1 MITETQSTFK
11 RDGSYANQFDE
22 FGNLVIVDSTE
33 KYLSVTLTREVY
45 ENTSIS
51 NIYTVDIEEF
61 KDIPVKEDGAV
72 STLKSEKTKLQSQ
85 INTLTSELSKMANS
99 SGKDALISASK
110 DIIIGLR
117 IKAGEGKLPSD
128 FNTVFPYLP
137 LKSSEAI
144 QSDASSTGLGSGT
157 ANSTSTTTSTQT
169 SSTELTGA
177 QKGLIPSPQQC
188 ERQADI
194 QFSPP
199 TEFYDPTPP
208 VLKPVAP
215 VSLIPDVKPAP
226 VVMPVP
232 VHQIAVQKV
241 VPQSVECVQKYYPFG
256 KYDNVWPSY
265 GVGKSPMMYSYGV
278 YSDKV
283 GESFQVES
291 SDTLSYQ
298 VYIPA
303 TGTYTLKYAVDNSG
317 YMSIDGTR
325 YIDLTKITSQ
335 SPYTSQLENYQS
347 DHPTTIQLTEGWKTV
362 DLFYKNWGGPHSV
375 AALIS
380 YEGRIVWTSRDAYNQ
395 KDYQECSV
403 GTKPVTQ
410 PSEDCVNPKTIFKF
424 TGNVDHTLR
433 ITLTGTKVTY
443 SNEQYHGTLPRTV
456 SEFSNNGVGPYN
468 TNLTIKW
475 AGRGS
480 VQISQ
485 QPNSSNNYTAIIDI
499 FDGKGGEGTYNL
511 EVFQLKCSQVTPIR
525 KALNESNGTAYGRP
539 VNDGGGG
546 CPAVWQLMETKELG
560 VVEAR
565 HIKVGM
571 HLKDSQPG
579 VWNRVNVAYIAVAPI
594 YRVDIDG
601 QVFDVDHSHK
611 WYLGNDNWVKVTDI
625 KSGNY
630 VETSD
635 GTKVRVNSVHYLRDD
650 QYMHMNVD
658 NERYIMGTNIIGHN
672 AMTDRQFLARKR

>member
-61 KDIPVKEDGAV
+61 KDIPVKEDAAV
-72 STLKSEKTKLQSQ
+72 SSLKSEKTKLQSQ

-137 LKSSEAI
+137 LKSSEAV

-157 ANSTSTTTSTQT
+157 ANVTSTTSVSTET
-169 SSTELTGA
+169 TSTELTGA

-199 TEFYDPTPP
+199 TEFFDPTPP

-215 VSLIPDVKPAP
+215 VSLIPEVKPVP

-232 VHQIAVQKV
+232 VHQVAVQKV
-241 VPQSVECVQKYYPFG
+241 VPQAVECVQRYYPFG

-278 YSDKV
+278 YSEKV

-291 SDTLSYQ
+291 SDILSYQ
-298 VYIPA
+298 VYIPT

-335 SPYTSQLENYQS
+335 SPYASQLENYQS

-380 YEGRIVWTSRDAYNQ
+380 YEGRIIWTSRDAYNQ
-395 KDYQECSV
+395 KDYQECSG
-403 GTKPVTQ
+403 GTKPTSAP
-410 PSEDCVNPKTIFKF
+410 PSEDCVNSKTIFKF
-424 TGNVDHTLR
+424 AGNVDHTLR
-433 ITLTGTKVTY
+433 ITLRGTTVTY

-499 FDGKGGEGTYNL
+499 FDGRGGEGTYNL
-511 EVFQLKCSQVTPIR
+511 EVLQLKCSQPIQVR
-525 KALNESNGTAYGRP
+525 KALNESNGTAFGLP
-539 VNDGGGG
+539 ATSATSSGGGRNQFFG
-546 CPAVWQLMETKELG
+546 GGANVQ
-560 VVEAR
+560 
-565 HIKVGM
+565 IKN
-571 HLKDSQPG
+571 L
-579 VWNRVNVAYIAVAPI
+579 
-594 YRVDIDG
+594 
-601 QVFDVDHSHK
+601 
-611 WYLGNDNWVKVTDI
+611 
-625 KSGNY
+625 
-630 VETSD
+630 
-635 GTKVRVNSVHYLRDD
+635 LR
-650 QYMHMNVD
+650 
-658 NERYIMGTNIIGHN
+658 
-672 AMTDRQFLARKR
+672 

>member
-22 FGNLVIVDSTE
+22 FGNLVIIDSTE

-45 ENTSIS
+45 ENTSVS
-51 NIYTVDIEEF
+51 NIYTIDIEEF
-61 KDIPVKEDGAV
+61 KDIPVKEDAVV

-85 INTLTSELSKMANS
+85 INTLTSELSNMANS

-137 LKSSEAI
+137 LKSSEAV
-144 QSDASSTGLGSGT
+144 QSDASSTGLGSG
-157 ANSTSTTTSTQT
+157 AANNSTTVTNNSSTQSTT
-169 SSTELTGA
+169 LVGA
-177 QKGLIPSPQQC
+177 QNGLIPSPQQC
-188 ERQADI
+188 VRQADI

-199 TEFYDPTPP
+199 TEFFDPTPP
-208 VLKPVAP
+208 VLKPVSP
-215 VSLIPDVKPAP
+215 VSLIPEVKPVE
-226 VVMPVP
+226 VVMPMP

-241 VPQSVECVQKYYPFG
+241 MPTLVTCVQKYYPFG

-265 GVGKSPMMYSYGV
+265 GVGKSPMIYSYGV
-278 YSDKV
+278 YSEKV

-298 VYIPA
+298 VYIPT
-303 TGTYTLKYAVDNSG
+303 TGTYTLKYSVDNSG
-317 YMSIDGTR
+317 YMAIDGTR
-325 YIDLTKITSQ
+325 YVDLTNITAQ
-335 SPYTSQLENYQS
+335 SPYASQLENYQT
-347 DHPTTIQLTEGWKTV
+347 DHPTTIQLTEGWKNV

-380 YEGRIVWTSRDAYNQ
+380 YEGRIIWTSRDVYNQ
-395 KDYQECSV
+395 KDYEECS
-403 GTKPVTQ
+403 GGRNPKPTPVKQ

-433 ITLTGTKVTY
+433 ITLRGTSVTY

-475 AGRGS
+475 TGRGS

-499 FDGKGGEGTYNL
+499 FDGRGGEGSYNI
-511 EVFQLKCSQVTPIR
+511 EVLQLKCSKSPRSNDNPI
-525 KALNESNGTAYGRP
+525 G
-539 VNDGGGG
+539 VNRGLRWED
-546 CPAVWQLMETKELG
+546 WLFDQLTRGNRNAGNISTNQRQQIINNITDAQYEQYKQ
-560 VVEAR
+560 R
-565 HIKVGM
+565 
-571 HLKDSQPG
+571 
-579 VWNRVNVAYIAVAPI
+579 WNRFNAANNTP
-594 YRVDIDG
+594 
-601 QVFDVDHSHK
+601 
-611 WYLGNDNWVKVTDI
+611 GNSN
-625 KSGNY
+625 
-630 VETSD
+630 
-635 GTKVRVNSVHYLRDD
+635 L
-650 QYMHMNVD
+650 
-658 NERYIMGTNIIGHN
+658 
-672 AMTDRQFLARKR
+672 KR